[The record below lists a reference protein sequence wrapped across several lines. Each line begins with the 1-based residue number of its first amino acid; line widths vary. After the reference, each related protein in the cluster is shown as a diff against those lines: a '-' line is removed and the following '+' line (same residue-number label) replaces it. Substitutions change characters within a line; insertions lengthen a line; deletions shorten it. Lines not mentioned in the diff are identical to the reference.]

1 MLKKELVRT
10 QGKELERS
18 GEYRQV
24 LVQCVH
30 KCAVKYPDVAS
41 AVVHILMEFLG
52 DSQTVG
58 AHRSRLAMLTSNAKE
73 PLDFGNKP
81 WQSTLKRVT
90 TGMPTTNI
98 RETLSRKHSLG
109 HGCQKNSVASVS
121 CRLQHLSSRA

>member
-1 MLKKELVRT
+1 MVLKKELVRT
-10 QGKELERS
+10 QSKELERS

-58 AHRSRLAMLTSNAKE
+58 AFLRPAR
-73 PLDFGNKP
+73 
-81 WQSTLKRVT
+81 RV
-90 TGMPTTNI
+90 P
-98 RETLSRKHSLG
+98 SLLF
-109 HGCQKNSVASVS
+109 A
-121 CRLQHLSSRA
+121 A

>member
-1 MLKKELVRT
+1 MLKKELMRT

-52 DSQTVG
+52 DNSTAG
-58 AHRSRLAMLTSNAKE
+58 MRCSSLPSLYAFIFSTAK
-73 PLDFGNKP
+73 D
-81 WQSTLKRVT
+81 
-90 TGMPTTNI
+90 
-98 RETLSRKHSLG
+98 
-109 HGCQKNSVASVS
+109 S
-121 CRLQHLSSRA
+121 CVCS